1 MIRRDAAAANA
12 RKANGSDVFERWRK
26 STNRE
31 EFQASEDGYR
41 L

>member
-1 MIRRDAAAANA
+1 MILRDAAAANA
-12 RKANGSDVFERWRK
+12 RKAHRSGAFERWRK

-31 EFQASEDGYR
+31 EYQASEDGYR